1 MDSPFAHSPA
11 VQGNLYTQVAI
22 FTLGNTFS
30 LVLALLVYN
39 LWVVFSDFRDPI
51 LWALLSSVA
60 LREPKDWIVH
70 RLSKSLDREDC
81 SALWA
86 LTSIAAAPFTSL
98 FEVVVEVRRYIK
110 KWNVRARAL
119 MQQQQQQRAAAAAAG
134 SSRTPV
140 SPFFTT
146 TAAQQQQQVHSTL
159 SPKRLFS
166 HIPPTTSKL
175 STYVRA
181 GLDVLQSTR
190 ITNKRRKKKSS
201 RTTAV
206 GGVLPQ
212 AGGAGAGAS
221 WDNTNTGRPTMT
233 GGATMLS
240 WLLRACLAW
249 ILYQWV
255 VTAWSATMQ
264 VLVLTLS
271 ILLVLAG
278 IPLLFFT
285 TNWLG
290 AAVLTPLKTP
300 LSPVSRLHM
309 TGGGGGGGITTTRG
323 AGAGAGGVKKK
334 GGGSQASPITD
345 ISTTTTTTKPTT
357 TTAHKRKVAESSP
370 NSSPFLHN
378 TKRQETIPE
387 DTSPYSSSLSFQLD
401 NSTPTQFRHGFRND
415 SYNGT
420 HTTDTDTNMSV
431 MSTVLKGAT
440 WAANGTVVSMR
451 ALLRS
456 MDRGLKNGLKA
467 NLDALASLLL
477 ILALMIGTT
486 ALALFLS
493 ARVAQEG
500 RTAVTTFKNSFP
512 AAWAN
517 AAAATFTPR
526 HIDLSPAVI
535 VDHIEGEGQKG
546 DEQQGIG
553 EKDNNEQQQ
562 ATPLEQQEE
571 EQEIDVANRLL
582 LQHQQEEQQLPEW
595 LAKYQKDAID
605 LAQSSLP
612 GLIRWMDARLI
623 DFVTANN
630 LTAALTDVRLI
641 VETVQGP
648 RRCSERGRE
657 NRVVEAAR
665 AEVRAAEAEGR
676 LKAAEVGLEEAR
688 RALSDAVVRL
698 NEMQSPSEE
707 HKSGSKGSG
716 NIHDDKKKN
725 ACGINNNN
733 GGGTSCIHSTTNNKD
748 NNKSSSWL
756 VLQNEIVRADAAV
769 NEARHIH
776 DLASSASEEAQRTLH
791 STTAR
796 LALCVDNEIN
806 STRSGRHLTAYDHDH
821 HHVYEEG
828 KEGEM
833 DMKQGTTAGPPSSQ
847 LPGLAGELSE
857 RLQSGYA
864 KLWRRQL
871 REGVA
876 DIKAAAMHAMD
887 ALRNATQLPA
897 TSGGN
902 ASSSSSSGS
911 ASAAAAAADLTA
923 LQRLVAAIAEPLLA
937 IGRLIAV
944 YVGSSAAAAL
954 MGGLGVLRLG
964 IGVFKIGTQLVLFLA
979 LLYYLL
985 AARRDPLLHAAAVLP
1000 LSDRGRR
1007 RVAAALNRAL
1017 GGVLSSMLRLVI
1029 FHGAFTW
1036 LLHSILNAPL
1046 VYTTTVASGISALL
1060 PFVPTPVVA
1069 TPSTALL
1076 AFYYKKPLKA
1086 MVLALAQLAAYWNG
1100 DTIILQDV
1108 GHAYLMSLG
1117 ILGGLYAFDNPLQGC
1132 ILGPV
1137 LLSLSSVLY
1146 ELHSEFM
1153 GASSSSHYG
1162 VGHNN
1167 NNMNNNNTAG
1177 MMFRGGGGPP
1187 TKAMTD
1193 TNIISNTVLP
1203 SGMPSL
1209 RVDIPSSPAGSGAI
1223 RGAVGKEEEGEEEE
1237 EEASLAVHVVGV
1249 EGIDSDE
1256 VVSRHRPGSSGMGS
1270 GSSFSFLQHQDGK
1283 TKSE

>member
-1 MDSPFAHSPA
+1 
-11 VQGNLYTQVAI
+11 
-22 FTLGNTFS
+22 
-30 LVLALLVYN
+30 
-39 LWVVFSDFRDPI
+39 
-51 LWALLSSVA
+51 
-60 LREPKDWIVH
+60 
-70 RLSKSLDREDC
+70 
-81 SALWA
+81 
-86 LTSIAAAPFTSL
+86 
-98 FEVVVEVRRYIK
+98 
-110 KWNVRARAL
+110 
-119 MQQQQQQRAAAAAAG
+119 
-134 SSRTPV
+134 
-140 SPFFTT
+140 
-146 TAAQQQQQVHSTL
+146 
-159 SPKRLFS
+159 
-166 HIPPTTSKL
+166 
-175 STYVRA
+175 
-181 GLDVLQSTR
+181 
-190 ITNKRRKKKSS
+190 
-201 RTTAV
+201 
-206 GGVLPQ
+206 
-212 AGGAGAGAS
+212 
-221 WDNTNTGRPTMT
+221 MT
-233 GGATMLS
+233 GEGE
-240 WLLRACLAW
+240 
-249 ILYQWV
+249 
-255 VTAWSATMQ
+255 
-264 VLVLTLS
+264 
-271 ILLVLAG
+271 
-278 IPLLFFT
+278 
-285 TNWLG
+285 
-290 AAVLTPLKTP
+290 
-300 LSPVSRLHM
+300 
-309 TGGGGGGGITTTRG
+309 RG
-323 AGAGAGGVKKK
+323 GGVKKK
-334 GGGSQASPITD
+334 GGGSQSSPITNTA
-345 ISTTTTTTKPTT
+345 TTTTTTKPTT
-357 TTAHKRKVAESSP
+357 TTAHKRKVAESST

-387 DTSPYSSSLSFQLD
+387 DGSPYSSSLSFQLD
-401 NSTPTQFRHGFRND
+401 NSTPTQFRHGFRNG

-420 HTTDTDTNMSV
+420 NTTGTGTIGTNMTV

-451 ALLRS
+451 AVLRS
-456 MDRGLKNGLKA
+456 VDSGLKNGLKA

-477 ILALMIGTT
+477 ILVLMIGTT

-535 VDHIEGEGQKG
+535 VVHIEGEGEKG

-553 EKDNNEQQQ
+553 EKDSNEQQQ
-562 ATPLEQQEE
+562 ATPLEEQKQEE
-571 EQEIDVANRLL
+571 IDFANRLL

-612 GLIRWMDARLI
+612 GLVRWMDARLV

-630 LTAALTDVRLI
+630 LTAALTDVRLL

-665 AEVRAAEAEGR
+665 AEVRAAEAERR

-688 RALSDAVVRL
+688 RALSDAVVRS
-698 NEMQSPSEE
+698 NEMQSSGEE
-707 HKSGSKGSG
+707 HRSGGKGGS
-716 NIHDDKKKN
+716 NTNDDKKKIS
-725 ACGINNNN
+725 CGIINNNN
-733 GGGTSCIHSTTNNKD
+733 IGGGTCIHSTTNNKD
-748 NNKSSSWL
+748 NNKTSSWL
-756 VLQNEIVRADAAV
+756 DLQNEIVRADAAV
-769 NEARHIH
+769 TEARHIH
-776 DLASSASEEAQRTLH
+776 DLASSVSEEAQRTLH

-796 LALCVDNEIN
+796 LALCVDNEID
-806 STRSGRHLTAYDHDH
+806 STRSGRHLAAYDHDH
-821 HHVYEEG
+821 HHMYGEG

-833 DMKQGTTAGPPSSQ
+833 DRKQGTTAGPPSSP

-911 ASAAAAAADLTA
+911 ASAAAADLTA

-1076 AFYYKKPLKA
+1076 AFYHKKPLKA
-1086 MVLALAQLAAYWNG
+1086 VVLALAQLAAYWNG

-1153 GASSSSHYG
+1153 GASSSSQYG
-1162 VGHNN
+1162 GAHNN
-1167 NNMNNNNTAG
+1167 NNMNTAG
-1177 MMFRGGGGPP
+1177 MMFRGGGGSP
-1187 TKAMTD
+1187 TKVVPNT
-1193 TNIISNTVLP
+1193 TIISNTGSP

-1209 RVDIPSSPAGSGAI
+1209 RVDVPSPAGGGPIQGAL
-1223 RGAVGKEEEGEEEE
+1223 GKEGEEEG
-1237 EEASLAVHVVGV
+1237 EEASLAVHVVEV
-1249 EGIDSDE
+1249 EEVDSDE
-1256 VVSRHRPGSSGMGS
+1256 VVSQHRPGSSGMGS